1 MRAFV
6 GEVDH
11 TGLRRFVAEDSI
23 PRDEFRR
30 LARRRSPCSDTI
42 VWALLDDRDAEA
54 LRSELVA
61 GRHGRACG
69 LLLNWAV
76 ELISIRAAAL
86 GPARELC

>member
-11 TGLRRFVAEDSI
+11 IGLRRFFAEDSI
-23 PRDEFRR
+23 PRDELRR
-30 LARRRSPCSDTI
+30 LARRSPCSDTI

-54 LRSELVA
+54 LRLELVA
-61 GRHGRACG
+61 GRHSQACG
-69 LLLNWAV
+69 LLLNWSI

-86 GPARELC
+86 GPAGELF